1 MLKVILP
8 YQDEEMICPTDS
20 IKDVYLL
27 LASKHPELNT
37 KTTVPK
43 LKGNV
48 VYIMMKPGICRK
60 VTADGKVEEIRMEEV
75 EWKHI

>member
-1 MLKVILP
+1 MIKVILP
-8 YQDEEMICPTDS
+8 AGYEEMICPTDS
-20 IKDVYLL
+20 IKDLYLL
-27 LASKHPELNT
+27 LSKKYPELNT

-60 VTADGKVEEIRMEEV
+60 VTADGKVEELRLEEV
-75 EWKHI
+75 EWKP